1 MHDIPILRDL
11 VILVAVAVPVVVL
24 AYRLRIPS
32 VVGFLVS
39 GIAIGPTALGLVRGS
54 EEVSALAEIGVVLL
68 LFAVGLEL
76 SLSRI
81 VKMGWLVL
89 RGGAM
94 QVLGTMA
101 AVAAVM
107 LLAGEDWRQGILFGA
122 LIALSSTA
130 IILKVY
136 ADRGELDSSY
146 GRTVVAILLFQDL
159 CVVPLMLLLP
169 LLGGGSTDGAAVVRS
184 ILLAFLV
191 TAAMVVI
198 GSWAVPR
205 LLARIAE
212 LRNQEI
218 FTLVVVAIGLGAAYL
233 TSSFGLSLALGAF
246 LAGLIISE
254 SEFGLQALSDILPF
268 RDTFSGIFFISVG
281 MLLDVRY
288 VMEHAVLVLG
298 AALGIIVLK
307 TLVAGAVVRLSRRSD
322 RVGLVAGIGL
332 AQVGEFS
339 FILASSAVAVGVL
352 APERYQLFLGAA
364 IITMLVAPF
373 AVAWAPD
380 LADRLFTWRA
390 LSTMEFATREVRAA
404 DVMSDHVIIVGYGL
418 NGRNL
423 ARALRR
429 ARIPY
434 VILDSNGALVRQA
447 RLAREPVFF
456 GDGTRAE
463 VLERVGLKRA
473 RVIVFAIA
481 SIADERRAVVV
492 ARHHNPDI
500 HIVTR
505 TRYVR
510 EIAELQRLG
519 ANEVVP
525 EEFETSL
532 EIFARVLRRFD
543 VPASRIREAAEEA
556 RRDHYELLRERG
568 ATVAPLDEVLS
579 RIGARLDLEV
589 VVARAGAEAI
599 GQTAR
604 SLRLRSRTGAIATAV
619 LRHGEGVFRP
629 TGEIV
634 FEDGDEVVLVGDPRA
649 LAEAVPLFRPVTR
662 LMTAAHPVPAP
673 PEVSEPGAAPAPTDA
688 STAPSASPS
697 APAPSAS
704 SATPA

>member
-1 MHDIPILRDL
+1 MHGIPLLRDL

-39 GIAIGPTALGLVRGS
+39 GIAIGPTALGLVREGES
-54 EEVSALAEIGVVLL
+54 VQSLAEIGVVLL

-81 VKMGWLVL
+81 VKMGRLVMV
-89 RGGAM
+89 GGAL
-94 QVLGTMA
+94 QLVGTML
-101 AVAAVM
+101 AVM
-107 LLAGEDWRQGILFGA
+107 GVVLAFGDEWRHGALFGA

-136 ADRGELDSSY
+136 ADRGELDAPY
-146 GRTVVAILLFQDL
+146 GRVVVAILLFQDL
-159 CVVPLMLLLP
+159 CVVPLMLFLP
-169 LLGGGSTDGAAVVRS
+169 LLAGSGADLLSIAKSVVVA
-184 ILLAFLV
+184 IVV
-191 TAAMVVI
+191 TAALLIV
-198 GSWAVPR
+198 GRWAVPR

-212 LRNQEI
+212 MRNQEI
-218 FTLVVVAIGLGAAYL
+218 FTLVVVAIGLGAAFV
-233 TSSFGLSLALGAF
+233 TSSFGLSLALGSF

-254 SEFGLQALSDILPF
+254 SEYGLQALSDVLPF

-281 MLLDVRY
+281 MLLDVHY
-288 VMEHAVLVLG
+288 VATHALLVLSV
-298 AALGIIVLK
+298 ALGIIVLK
-307 TLVAGAVVRLSRRSD
+307 TLIAWGVVRFVRRSS
-322 RVGLVAGIGL
+322 RVGLVAGLGL

-339 FILASSAVAVGVL
+339 FILASSAITLGIL
-352 APERYQLFLGAA
+352 DQERYQLFLGAA
-364 IITMLVAPF
+364 IITMLIAPF
-373 AVAWAPD
+373 AVAAAPD
-380 LADRLFTWRA
+380 IADKVFTLRK
-390 LSTMEFATREVRAA
+390 LPTMEFATREVRAA
-404 DVMSDHVIIVGYGL
+404 GPVTDHVIIVGYGL

-447 RLAREPVFF
+447 RLAREPIFF

-463 VLERVGLKRA
+463 VLDRVGLKRA

-481 SIADERRAVVV
+481 SVGDERRAVVV
-492 ARHHNPDI
+492 ARHHNPDV

-505 TRYVR
+505 TRYVA

-543 VPASRIREAAEEA
+543 IPASRIREAADEA
-556 RRDHYELLRERG
+556 RRDHYEVLRERG
-568 ATVAPLDEVLS
+568 AIIAPMDEVLS
-579 RIGARLDLEV
+579 RVGARLDLEV

-599 GQTAR
+599 GHTVR
-604 SLRLRSRTGAIATAV
+604 ELKLRTRTSAIAAAV
-619 LRHGEGVFRP
+619 LRNGEGVFRP
-629 TGEIV
+629 VGEIV
-634 FEDGDEVVLVGDPRA
+634 IEDGDEIVLIGDPRA
-649 LAEAVPLFRPVTR
+649 IAEATPIFRPMTR
-662 LMTAAHPVPAP
+662 MMTAMHPIPPVPR
-673 PEVSEPGAAPAPTDA
+673 PEG
-688 STAPSASPS
+688 
-697 APAPSAS
+697 
-704 SATPA
+704 